1 MFSGI
6 VVATGTVRAAEAAGE
21 GVALAIDAGPVAAD
35 ARVGDSVAVDGCCL
49 TVTAREDGVL
59 RFDAVPETVRRST
72 LGARRPGDLVN
83 LEPALR
89 VGDRLGGHWVQGH
102 VDAVGEVV
110 DVRAESEAVNV
121 RVAAPEHVLR
131 YTIEKGS
138 VCVDGVGLTVTAVN
152 GDGFAVTL
160 VPHTLAVTTLGAVA
174 PGRRVNLE
182 ADLLGKYVEKLTN
195 RG

>member
-1 MFSGI
+1 VFSGI
-6 VVATGTVRAAEAAGE
+6 VVATGTVRTAQAAGE
-21 GVALAIDAGPVAAD
+21 GVALAIAAGPVAAD
-35 ARVGDSVAVDGCCL
+35 AAIGDSVAVDGCCL
-49 TVTAREDGVL
+49 TVTARDDGVL

-110 DVRAESEAVNV
+110 DVRAEGEAVNV
-121 RVAAPEHVLR
+121 RVAAPEQVLR

-138 VCVDGVGLTVTAVN
+138 VCVDGVGLTVTAID
-152 GDGFAVTL
+152 GEGFAVTL

-182 ADLLGKYVEKLTN
+182 ADLIGKYVEKLTN

>member
-1 MFSGI
+1 VFSGI
-6 VVATGTVRAAEAAGE
+6 VVGTGVIREAEPAQA
-21 GVALAIDAGPVAAD
+21 GVALAVEAGPVAAD
-35 ARVGDSVAVDGCCL
+35 AAVGDSVAVDGCCL
-49 TVTAREDGVL
+49 TVTGRENGVL
-59 RFDAVPETVRRST
+59 RFDAVAETVRRST
-72 LGARRPGDLVN
+72 IGARRAGDLVN

-110 DVRAESEAVNV
+110 DVRPEGKAVNV
-121 RVAAPEHVLR
+121 RVSAPAAVLR

-138 VCVDGVGLTVTAVN
+138 VCVDGVGLTVTGV
-152 GDGFAVTL
+152 DDDVFSVTL
-160 VPHTLAVTTLGAVA
+160 VPHTLAVTTLGTVA

-182 ADLLGKYVEKLTN
+182 ADMVAKYVEKLAN